1 MVAVT
6 LFITLST
13 LLLQQHSVWDVL
25 AGAAL
30 SALLA
35 IPAYRIPW
43 GRAFTPK
50 RADPRVIS

>member
-1 MVAVT
+1 MT
-6 LFITLST
+6 LFVTLST

-43 GRAFTPK
+43 GRAFCPK
-50 RADPRVIS
+50 AR